1 MVKKINSY
9 KDIQCGDIILL
20 YGASENGKVVQKKY
34 FKIESNQDDR
44 ENSVVIWSHCYIV
57 REDGSYIKDRWGW
70 GNKKHCSL
78 YFHKFRKVFTCNDG
92 TFNLYYADPKIPCE
106 QVIKRLREEKRKINK
121 KIVDCQ
127 NYMYKII

>member
-9 KDIQCGDIILL
+9 KDIQYGDIILL

-34 FKIESNQDDR
+34 FKIESNQNDMG
-44 ENSVVIWSHCYIV
+44 NNIVWNHCYIV
-57 REDGSYIKDRWGW
+57 REDGSYIKDRWNW
-70 GNKKHCSL
+70 GNKRCGL
-78 YFHKFRKVFTCNDG
+78 YFNKSRKIFTCNDG

-106 QVIKRLREEKRKINK
+106 KVINRLREEKRKINK